1 MDIFQMGLVGLVA
14 LGAVNVVTF
23 FKPDMDSKLK
33 FAISLV
39 VAFLVAFVPLDIGN
53 IILDKLRLALEAAFA
68 ASGTYKLFT
77 KAGGE

>member
-14 LGAVNVVTF
+14 LGAVNVLGF
-23 FKPDMDSKLK
+23 FFPDLDSRVK
-33 FAISLV
+33 FGASVV
-39 VAFLVAFVPLDIGN
+39 VAFIVAFIPVDLGN
-53 IILDKLRLALEAAFA
+53 IILDKLRMALEAAFA

>member
-23 FKPDMDSKLK
+23 FKPDMDSRLK
-33 FAISLV
+33 FAISVV
-39 VAFLVAFVPLDIGN
+39 VAFVVAFIPNDIGN
-53 IILDKLRLALEAAFA
+53 ILLDKMRLALEAAFA